1 MRKLEDVEHDID
13 KVQSLLRTLY
23 LERHLILTVLEG
35 LETSSQILAEQAI
48 EKMKK

>member
-1 MRKLEDVEHDID
+1 MRKLEDVEQDIC

-23 LERHLILTVLEG
+23 LEKHLVLTVLEG
-35 LETSSQILAEQAI
+35 LETSSRILSEQAI